1 MHNRSPLVSARRRN
15 PKAAFKP
22 LPGSDETLECGGPAP
37 LWPVS
42 PCHSTANQ
50 RVCLRSDFAPRRTI
64 GNVGQSAARPAHSK
78 LGSHLPGVAYLE
90 CGGPAPLWPV
100 SPCHS
105 TANQRVCLRSDF
117 APRRTIGNVGQ
128 SAARPAHSK
137 LGSHLPGV
145 ACLECGGPAP
155 RWPVSPCHSTA
166 NQRVCLRRDF
176 APRRT
181 IGNVGQSAAR
191 PAHSKL
197 GSHLPGVACLE
208 CGGPAPL
215 WPVSPCHSTANQG
228 ICLRSDFAPRRTIG
242 NVGQSAARPAHSKL
256 GSHLPGVAYP
266 CNDSVKRNG
275 QHT

>member
-1 MHNRSPLVSARRRN
+1 MHNRSPLVSVRRRN

-37 LWPVS
+37 LWPFS
-42 PCHSTANQ
+42 RCHSTANQ
-50 RVCLRSDFAPRRTI
+50 RVLLAKGFRSQEDHRERRPKRCQASALQIRITFARRR
-64 GNVGQSAARPAHSK
+64 V
-78 LGSHLPGVAYLE
+78 PGVRRPGAALA
-90 CGGPAPLWPV
+90 CFSLPLN
-100 SPCHS
+100 CE
-105 TANQRVCLRSDF
+105 QG
-117 APRRTIGNVGQ
+117 I
-128 SAARPAHSK
+128 
-137 LGSHLPGV
+137 
-145 ACLECGGPAP
+145 
-155 RWPVSPCHSTA
+155 
-166 NQRVCLRRDF
+166 CLRRDF

-181 IGNVGQSAAR
+181 VANVGQSAAR

-228 ICLRSDFAPRRTIG
+228 VCLRRDFAPRRTVA
-242 NVGQSAARPAHSKL
+242 NVGQSAARPARPAHSKL